1 MRIRHSCYPR
11 VVSNYILLVLFAI
24 AMYVYMLFVMLLNN
38 LFPFLP
44 TRGSIIYST
53 WKEKNQIARKDRGD
67 LSTS

>member
-44 TRGSIIYST
+44 TRGYIYST
-53 WKEKNQIARKDRGD
+53 LKEKIKSLTKIVA
-67 LSTS
+67 T